1 MLAGFN
7 GLKHKSRGKK
17 GKYMKEVTLLDL
29 LKNGVHFGHQ
39 KSRRH
44 PKMDQYIFT
53 VRNGVNI
60 IDLEKTLEQLNIAR
74 EFVRDTVMKGGS
86 ILFVGTKRQAKE
98 IVKKHA
104 EAVGMPFM
112 TERWLGGLFTNFS
125 NVSKLQKRLNKLEAQ
140 KKSGELDKYT
150 KKEKLNF
157 TKEIEKL
164 ERLVGGIKNMS
175 VLPAA
180 VFVVDIKNDKTAV
193 KESNKKKIPLV
204 AITDT
209 NTNPSL
215 VNYPIPGNDDAT
227 KSIELLTSII
237 ADAVTEGKNMKE
249 KDAPVEKET
258 KKETDTKEKK
268 QTEKKK

>member
-1 MLAGFN
+1 
-7 GLKHKSRGKK
+7 
-17 GKYMKEVTLLDL
+17 MKEVVLLDL
-29 LKNGVHFGHQ
+29 LKSGVHFGHQ

-44 PKMDQYIFT
+44 PKMEPYIFT
-53 VRNGVNI
+53 IRNGVHI
-60 IDLEKTLEQLNIAR
+60 IDLEKTVEQLNIAR
-74 EFVRDTVMKGGS
+74 EFVRDIVMKGGS
-86 ILFVGTKRQAKE
+86 VLFVGTKRQAKE

-104 EAVGMPFM
+104 EAVGMPFI
-112 TERWLGGLFTNFS
+112 TERWLGGLFTNFA

-164 ERLVGGIKNMS
+164 ERLVGGVKNMN

-180 VFVVDIKNDKTAV
+180 VFVVDIKDEKTAV

-215 VNYPIPGNDDAT
+215 VSYPIPGNDDAT
-227 KSIELLTSII
+227 KSLELITGLI
-237 ADAVTEGKNMKE
+237 ADAVAEGKDMRE
-249 KDAPVEKET
+249 KGATAEKEV
-258 KKETDTKEKK
+258 KKETDIKEKK
-268 QTEKKK
+268 KEGKK

>member
-1 MLAGFN
+1 
-7 GLKHKSRGKK
+7 
-17 GKYMKEVTLLDL
+17 MKEVALLDL

-44 PKMDQYIFT
+44 PKMEPYIFT

-60 IDLEKTLEQLNIAR
+60 INLEKTLEQLNLAR

-86 ILFVGTKRQAKE
+86 VLFVGTKRQAKA

-104 EAVGMPFM
+104 ESVGMPFI

-125 NVSKLQKRLNKLEAQ
+125 NVSKLQKRLNKLEEQ

-164 ERLVGGIKNMS
+164 EKLVGGIKNMS

-180 VFVVDIKNDKTAV
+180 VFVVDIKDEKTAV

-209 NTNPSL
+209 NTNPS
-215 VNYPIPGNDDAT
+215 VISYPIPGNDDAT
-227 KSIELLTSII
+227 KSLELITGLI
-237 ADAVTEGKNMKE
+237 AEAVTEGKNLKE
-249 KDAPVEKET
+249 KGAVVEKEV
-258 KKETDTKEKK
+258 KQETEKKEKK
-268 QTEKKK
+268 QTEKK

>member
-1 MLAGFN
+1 
-7 GLKHKSRGKK
+7 
-17 GKYMKEVTLLDL
+17 MKEVALLDL

-44 PKMDQYIFT
+44 PKMEPYIFT

-60 IDLEKTLEQLNIAR
+60 INLEKTLEQLNLAR

-86 ILFVGTKRQAKE
+86 VLFVGTKRQAKA

-104 EAVGMPFM
+104 ESVGMPFI

-125 NVSKLQKRLNKLEAQ
+125 NVSKIQKRLNKLEEQ

-164 ERLVGGIKNMS
+164 EKLVGGIKNMS

-180 VFVVDIKNDKTAV
+180 VFVVDIKDEKTAV

-209 NTNPSL
+209 NTNPS
-215 VNYPIPGNDDAT
+215 VISYPIPGNDDAT
-227 KSIELLTSII
+227 KSLELITGLI
-237 ADAVTEGKNMKE
+237 AEAVTEGKNLKE
-249 KDAPVEKET
+249 KGAVVEKEV
-258 KKETDTKEKK
+258 KQETEKKEKK
-268 QTEKKK
+268 QTEKK

>member
-1 MLAGFN
+1 
-7 GLKHKSRGKK
+7 
-17 GKYMKEVTLLDL
+17 MKEVALLDL

-44 PKMDQYIFT
+44 PKMEPYIFT

-60 IDLEKTLEQLNIAR
+60 INLEKTLEQLNLAR
-74 EFVRDTVMKGGS
+74 EFVCDTVMKGGAV
-86 ILFVGTKRQAKE
+86 LFVGTKRQAKE

-104 EAVGMPFM
+104 KAVGMPFI

-125 NVSKLQKRLNKLEAQ
+125 NVSKLQKRLNKLEEQ
-140 KKSGELDKYT
+140 KESGELDKYT

-164 ERLVGGIKNMS
+164 EKLVGGIKNMS

-180 VFVVDIKNDKTAV
+180 VFVVDIKDEKTAV
-193 KESNKKKIPLV
+193 KESIKKKIPLI

-209 NTNPSL
+209 NTNPS
-215 VNYPIPGNDDAT
+215 VINYPIPGNDDAT
-227 KSIELLTSII
+227 KSLELLTGLI
-237 ADAVTEGKNMKE
+237 AGAVTEGKNMKE
-249 KDAPVEKET
+249 KGAVAEKEA
-258 KKETDTKEKK
+258 DAKEKSTSDESSKSGK
-268 QTEKKK
+268 QAEKK